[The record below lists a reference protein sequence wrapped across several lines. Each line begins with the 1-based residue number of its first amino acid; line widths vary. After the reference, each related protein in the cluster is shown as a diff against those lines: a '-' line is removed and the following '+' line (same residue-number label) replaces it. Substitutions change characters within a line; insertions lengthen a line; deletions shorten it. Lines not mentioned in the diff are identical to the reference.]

1 MIHIIVNPAGA
12 GGKTLKYFR
21 KSILPLFA
29 DSNYEIHFSSKTKGV
44 SEIVSS
50 LTDTAAIGEDSFVNL
65 VIVGGDGTMNDVVNG
80 IRDFKHTRVGLI
92 PAGSGNDLA
101 RGMELPS
108 NINEIVSRIR
118 REKTYRQIDI
128 GETVLHDRDV
138 TMRFIVSSGIGF
150 DAEACHMAQNAPMKS
165 ILNRLSLGK
174 LVYIYEAVKLIFT
187 WKSVPAVLT
196 FAPRKDE
203 GELVQKQDRFVFTA
217 AMNHRYEGGG
227 FMMCPQASGDD
238 GKLDFCIV
246 HDLTVTGFFRF
257 FPLALKGRHVK
268 HKECVGQARR
278 TSLRIQTDRPLRV
291 HCDGETKYTSK
302 DVEMKIAQ
310 YRLNSMV

>member
-1 MIHIIVNPAGA
+1 M
-12 GGKTLKYFR
+12 
-21 KSILPLFA
+21 S
-29 DSNYEIHFSSKTKGV
+29 
-44 SEIVSS
+44 
-50 LTDTAAIGEDSFVNL
+50 
-65 VIVGGDGTMNDVVNG
+65 
-80 IRDFKHTRVGLI
+80 
-92 PAGSGNDLA
+92 
-101 RGMELPS
+101 
-108 NINEIVSRIR
+108 
-118 REKTYRQIDI
+118 
-128 GETVLHDRDV
+128 GETILHDRDV

-257 FPLALKGRHVK
+257 FPLALKGKHVK

-278 TSLRIQTDRPLRV
+278 TSLRIQKREASVRALRRGDKVYVKRCGDEDRAVPAEQYGVNREKPGKYCNFGLEPL
-291 HCDGETKYTSK
+291 TK
-302 DVEMKIAQ
+302 
-310 YRLNSMV
+310 NMV